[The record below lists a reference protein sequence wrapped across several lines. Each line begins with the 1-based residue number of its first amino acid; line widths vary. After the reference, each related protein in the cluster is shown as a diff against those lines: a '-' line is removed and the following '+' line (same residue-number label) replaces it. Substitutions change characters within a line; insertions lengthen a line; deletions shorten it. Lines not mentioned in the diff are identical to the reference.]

1 MTANIANTILK
12 YKEQKEKIKMNE
24 IEKNSKI
31 IFNPAVARS
40 LLKNYNAHL
49 IDIKPSKTNKAASVF
64 VFEKNEAF
72 DKAMQEISANK
83 SNA

>member
-1 MTANIANTILK
+1 MI
-12 YKEQKEKIKMNE
+12 E

-31 IFNPAVARS
+31 IFNPSVARS

-64 VFEKNEAF
+64 VFEKNDVF
-72 DKAMQEISANK
+72 DKAMQEISAK
-83 SNA
+83 KQDV